1 MSSEFLS
8 VGTFSAFT
16 AIMASDFHT
25 LGSVFAEI
33 APVDRSMSSF
43 AMSLEDSLSGK
54 VSANAGYAIV
64 VFSSADGEV

>member
-1 MSSEFLS
+1 
-8 VGTFSAFT
+8 
-16 AIMASDFHT
+16 MASDFHT

-33 APVDRSMSSF
+33 APVERSMSSF